1 MRMLLRGY
9 ELLPECHV
17 KRQIATGKEWCIYQT
32 SMKTYALVAS
42 SSAVSAWQQEGCG
55 DIFKALSE
63 QDTYA
68 FVSSSPDYL
77 IASLNDGPFP
87 ENSAQI
93 EAFSTTFG
101 AFRKKNP
108 TARLANAVYVEEY
121 SLLLPDHSHAEEQS
135 DALLFGRWLT
145 GGVSIAGT
153 DVERMSSFMTWM
165 PRDALIRCVDA
176 AGLQAE
182 TMPLTRM
189 AQKENLCGRID
200 GIPDDS
206 FHLEGRPELEQFIN
220 DNIVDILRHESEY
233 ARMGIQFP
241 GATLLYGP
249 PGCGKT
255 YAVDRL
261 AEYLGWPRYDIEAG
275 TIASP
280 YIHDTS
286 KKIAEVFTLAISNAP
301 AILVIDEMEAFL
313 ASRATAATTGTHRV
327 EEVAE
332 FLRRI
337 PEAIEHRVL
346 IFGMTNMIESI
357 DPAILR
363 RGRFDHMIEV
373 KMASAQEIESLLLA
387 RLKTLPVANDVQVP
401 DIAKHLEG
409 RPLSDVAYVLKEA
422 GRFAVK
428 AGKETIDRVCMESA
442 LNTLPKAT
450 KATGRKIGF

>member
-1 MRMLLRGY
+1 MLPRGY

-182 TMPLTRM
+182 IMPLTRM

-220 DNIVDILRHESEY
+220 DNS
-233 ARMGIQFP
+233 G
-241 GATLLYGP
+241 G
-249 PGCGKT
+249 
-255 YAVDRL
+255 
-261 AEYLGWPRYDIEAG
+261 
-275 TIASP
+275 
-280 YIHDTS
+280 
-286 KKIAEVFTLAISNAP
+286 
-301 AILVIDEMEAFL
+301 
-313 ASRATAATTGTHRV
+313 RAA
-327 EEVAE
+327 
-332 FLRRI
+332 
-337 PEAIEHRVL
+337 
-346 IFGMTNMIESI
+346 
-357 DPAILR
+357 
-363 RGRFDHMIEV
+363 
-373 KMASAQEIESLLLA
+373 
-387 RLKTLPVANDVQVP
+387 
-401 DIAKHLEG
+401 
-409 RPLSDVAYVLKEA
+409 
-422 GRFAVK
+422 
-428 AGKETIDRVCMESA
+428 
-442 LNTLPKAT
+442 
-450 KATGRKIGF
+450 